1 MFLSKKRCMTTIIRP
16 STKNIDLVKTQQKVV
31 PLKKLTTKEF
41 SGTIKFND
49 SPLEIQKKL
58 RVDWE

>member
-1 MFLSKKRCMTTIIRP
+1 MTTIIRP

-49 SPLEIQKKL
+49 SPLGIQKKL
-58 RVDWE
+58 RVDRE